1 MLSSSYSSDFFSIVS
16 LQDAWGQFMVAEH
29 FSHAMDFTY
38 APCAYTYLLRVL
50 LFDHDQYTPH
60 ILIAVF
66 PDPTGYNF
74 IFFMY

>member
-1 MLSSSYSSDFFSIVS
+1 
-16 LQDAWGQFMVAEH
+16 MVAEH